1 MQLMAL
7 QRGLENHFDSV
18 EVVQDPTTEQL
29 RQKIMHFL
37 RYYGNDISA
46 RLLIYYAGHGYTE
59 NVYRYNETRGYITGK
74 DTPPIMAYTPAAFNQ
89 ARLNSIS
96 MVTAHP
102 PSRAE
107 RDNVRHAN

>member
-1 MQLMAL
+1 MSTGRWLPAAAIFAAAVTLVHIARSQEPLPFDDPLRHGHALLIGVSHYKDKGWDPLDDVPMQLIAL

-46 RLLIYYAGHGYTE
+46 RLLIYYA
-59 NVYRYNETRGYITGK
+59 
-74 DTPPIMAYTPAAFNQ
+74 
-89 ARLNSIS
+89 
-96 MVTAHP
+96 
-102 PSRAE
+102 
-107 RDNVRHAN
+107 